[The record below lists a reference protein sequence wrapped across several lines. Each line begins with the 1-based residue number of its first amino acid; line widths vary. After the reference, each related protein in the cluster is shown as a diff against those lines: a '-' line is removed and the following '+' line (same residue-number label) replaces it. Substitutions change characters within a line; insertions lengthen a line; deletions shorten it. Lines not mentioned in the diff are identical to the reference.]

1 MVLRY
6 SYKWTT
12 SMKNVWEGVID
23 HDLFKQENW
32 WNWDNEEFE
41 KWLTTKRFARDF
53 ANSIIRAIKFR

>member
-1 MVLRY
+1 
-6 SYKWTT
+6 
-12 SMKNVWEGVID
+12 MKNVWEGVID